1 MGKIG
6 ANMNSVLDNFIINKK
21 EELAK
26 LKKEYQMILE
36 SNTEIS
42 NSGSEVSLLNSE
54 LCKLMAEINILK
66 TNKPEISVHYYY
78 DTANVKNS
86 NPDSATKA
94 IYVLNELI
102 NIFNNMGGL
111 DSMILEDLRSRN
123 ESLKCL
129 HRKLVR
135 RLRRLSRCFSTT
147 QSEKIS
153 KSIRNESGEILTN
166 SFYRVLKN
174 LIVELQDRTFTSNDW
189 DQLQSVLIDQTYNK
203 EHIKLLQEPGSIGD
217 REVYR
222 RMKTVYR
229 EHSLSTTRV
238 QEWRKRFSEG
248 MESLKDNLQPF
259 SKSSCRHR
267 RFGE

>member
-1 MGKIG
+1 
-6 ANMNSVLDNFIINKK
+6 MNSVLDNFIINKK
-21 EELAK
+21 KELAK

-42 NSGSEVSLLNSE
+42 NSGSEVFFPKCDLFLSAWARHTLE
-54 LCKLMAEINILK
+54 EDIKEKENILGSICK
-66 TNKPEISVHYYY
+66 MEEESTEQ
-78 DTANVKNS
+78 VK
-86 NPDSATKA
+86 
-94 IYVLNELI
+94 L
-102 NIFNNMGGL
+102 
-111 DSMILEDLRSRN
+111 ILEDLRSRN

-147 QSEKIS
+147 QSEKIC

-203 EHIKLLQEPGSIGD
+203 EHIKLLQESDRRAINSILASVCDEKKAIWWNSFLAAEVSGA

-238 QEWRKRFSEG
+238 QEWRKRFSE
-248 MESLKDNLQPF
+248 EWNL
-259 SKSSCRHR
+259 
-267 RFGE
+267 